1 MDHASAR
8 KEIIHSFVCKQT
20 GFVNQMFG
28 NFENKSDSCFELSIV
43 TRVEL
48 FSKMN

>member
-1 MDHASAR
+1 
-8 KEIIHSFVCKQT
+8 
-20 GFVNQMFG
+20 MFG
-28 NFENKSDSCFELSIV
+28 NFENKSVSCFELSIV